1 MRIFRQILVGVVLLA
16 GISIQCAEVSFEDG
30 TSQCQE
36 AVRHFVGQF
45 KGEGPEDS
53 LQTYLIDNGFLKAVV
68 TKKAG
73 DSASYSIKFGPHF
86 KINDIIVITSDTTD
100 TLHVNKYIDK
110 STFTGVLDSIIQ
122 INKDRGYNF
131 TEILIDSTILKDSLL
146 DVGLK
151 INRGPATV
159 VTDIEF
165 PGLRKTDAKH
175 LEKYLY
181 IQRGDTLKPDRLERT
196 VNSLRQLD
204 YLEPSGAPEIVPEP
218 GFLGSRLVLPVRE
231 KKQFYF
237 NGVAGYIPDDGG
249 TFVGYLDFVARNFMG
264 HGRRGEIV
272 VDRRDRNNSA
282 FKVSFRQPVFISG
295 PGFVN
300 GALETRDYRDY
311 FYEFSLNGSYYQSLS
326 QSLDLNVAL
335 GWKNVEPADQSARS
349 FRAYSASLGIKW
361 GQIRAEREPSFQ
373 TEFAWT
379 ISYSRRAYRAPGE
392 DSLAVGRVYN
402 DTRAEVRSAVQAK
415 LISDFS
421 GYLSLVFK
429 DIESSEDFLPLSEL
443 YLIGGPGT
451 LRGYRTDQFAAER
464 AVGLVHEWRLFFS
477 ESDYFYPFADGV
489 YFERVE
495 AWLSGEPIRRSFD
508 RWGFGFG
515 VSLSSSAGRLGLSFA
530 WGEDTALDQPR
541 LNVQL
546 SSQF

>member
-1 MRIFRQILVGVVLLA
+1 MSEVVA
-16 GISIQCAEVSFEDG
+16 I
-30 TSQCQE
+30 T
-36 AVRHFVGQF
+36 
-45 KGEGPEDS
+45 
-53 LQTYLIDNGFLKAVV
+53 
-68 TKKAG
+68 G
-73 DSASYSIKFGPHF
+73 DA
-86 KINDIIVITSDTTD
+86 TD
-100 TLHVNKYIDK
+100 TLHVKQYIEN
-110 STFTGVLDSIIQ
+110 SLFESILDSILQ
-122 INKDRGYNF
+122 TNKGRGYYF
-131 TEILIDSTILKDSLL
+131 AEILIDSTIIKDSLL
-146 DVGLK
+146 DVEMR
-151 INRGPATV
+151 INQGPATV

-181 IQRGDTLKPDRLERT
+181 VQRGDTLRPESLERT
-196 VNSLRQLD
+196 VNSLRELD
-204 YLEPSGAPEIVPEP
+204 YLELSGAPEIVPEP
-218 GFLGSRLVLPVRE
+218 GFLGSRLLLPVKE

-237 NGVAGYIPDDGG
+237 NGAAGYIPDNGG
-249 TFVGYLDFVARNFMG
+249 TFIGYLDFIARNFLG
-264 HGRRGEIV
+264 HGRRGEII
-272 VDRRDRNNSA
+272 VDRRDQKNSI
-282 FKVSFRQPVFISG
+282 FNVSFRQPIFISG
-295 PGFVN
+295 PGFIN

-326 QSLDLNVAL
+326 QSLELNAAV
-335 GWKNVEPADQSARS
+335 GWKNVEPADPSAQA
-349 FRAYSASLGIKW
+349 FRAYKAALGIDW
-361 GQIRAEREPSFQ
+361 GRIMAEREPAIQ

-379 ISYSRRAYRAPGE
+379 ISYSRRAYQAPGE
-392 DSLAVGRVYN
+392 DSLAVGKIYN
-402 DTRAEVRSAVQAK
+402 DTRAEIRSGVQAK
-415 LISDFS
+415 IISGFS
-421 GYLSLVFK
+421 GSLSLTFK

-464 AVGLVHEWRLFFS
+464 VVGLSHEWRVFFS

-495 AWLSGEPIRRSFD
+495 EGTSGEPVRKSFD

-530 WGEDTALDQPR
+530 WGEDSAFDQPR